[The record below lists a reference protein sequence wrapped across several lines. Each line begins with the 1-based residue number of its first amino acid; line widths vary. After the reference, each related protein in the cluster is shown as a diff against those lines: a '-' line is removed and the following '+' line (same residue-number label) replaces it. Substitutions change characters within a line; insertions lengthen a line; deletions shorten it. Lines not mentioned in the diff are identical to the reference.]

1 MNQNKLSFE
10 SENLQVDWIGFNIKG
25 FVEKEQIKRIAEY
38 LFQNF
43 RFNSTF
49 AVGLDGEEEALFK
62 DQKNNYQVSF
72 RLYRYSDMYWDG
84 VKIDFSGNN
93 AAQVYNLI
101 QKQKLIGVFFTYLI

>member
-62 DQKNNYQVSF
+62 DQKTTTKFLLDYT
-72 RLYRYSDMYWDG
+72 G
-84 VKIDFSGNN
+84 TPIC
-93 AAQVYNLI
+93 
-101 QKQKLIGVFFTYLI
+101 IGTVLK